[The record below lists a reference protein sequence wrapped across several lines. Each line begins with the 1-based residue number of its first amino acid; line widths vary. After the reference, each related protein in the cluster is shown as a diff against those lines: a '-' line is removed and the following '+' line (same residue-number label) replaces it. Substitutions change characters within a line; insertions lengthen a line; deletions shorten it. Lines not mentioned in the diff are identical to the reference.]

1 MYSLDIW
8 RNTKINKCT
17 SDRILVLSVTPPLP
31 CWYFSLA
38 CLGEGRGRNIRKYF
52 NQVQNFYENVS
63 FQRNNA
69 KCEYLL
75 YFYELSYN
83 INIKHVI
90 QNIQLAIAA
99 AQYYK
104 NTLKSK
110 IDYLTQKCL
119 CRTIFLN
126 QMLQLIVNIL
136 FSTANLFQSSA
147 DFIMKLVKI
156 AL

>member
-8 RNTKINKCT
+8 YNTKINKCT

-38 CLGEGRGRNIRKYF
+38 CLGERRRNNITKYF

-69 KCEYLL
+69 KCELLL

-83 INIKHVI
+83 INIKHII

-99 AQYYK
+99 AQYCK
-104 NTLKSK
+104 NTLKNK
-110 IDYLTQKCL
+110 IITSLKSACAERYSWTKCSSWLLIYFSLLLTFSRVL
-119 CRTIFLN
+119 
-126 QMLQLIVNIL
+126 LISL
-136 FSTANLFQSSA
+136 WSLSR
-147 DFIMKLVKI
+147 
-156 AL
+156 